1 MNKKKL
7 YKVLGVRNLTDSTYV
22 LRIERNGFEFIP
34 GQCVNIG
41 LTDEAVN
48 REYSTYSG
56 INDKY
61 LEFLI
66 KEVTGGVVSPVLRK
80 LKKDNKVSVDGA
92 YGLFIIPK
100 PEAKQKYLFI
110 GSGTGIAPFHSF
122 VKSYPGLDYTILHG
136 IRTANEQYDKKDYDP
151 KRYVA
156 CVSRD
161 REDGLP
167 RSARND
173 KDVFRG
179 RVTEY
184 LRKHPVNP
192 KTVCYLCGNS
202 EMINE
207 VYDILRG
214 QGVNGTNIITEVFF

>member
-66 KEVTGGVVSPVLRK
+66 KEVTGGIVSPALKK
-80 LKKDNKVSVDGA
+80 LKKGNGVSVDGA

-122 VKSYPGLDYTILHG
+122 VRSYPGLDYTLLHG
-136 IRTANEQYDKKDYDP
+136 IRTADEQYDRKDYDP

-156 CVSRD
+156 CVSRE
-161 REDGLP
+161 RKGG
-167 RSARND
+167 
-173 KDVFRG
+173 FHG
-179 RVTEY
+179 RVTDY

-207 VYDILRG
+207 VYDILRS

>member
-7 YKVLGVRNLTDSTYV
+7 YKVLGVRNLTESTYV
-22 LRIERNGFEFIP
+22 LKIERNGFEFIP

-56 INDKY
+56 VNDRY

-66 KEVTGGVVSPVLRK
+66 KVVTGGVVSPALGK
-80 LKKDNKVSVDGA
+80 LKKGDKVSVDGA

-100 PEAKQKYLFI
+100 QETKQKYLFI

-136 IRTANEQYDKKDYDP
+136 VSYKKEMYDAKDYP
-151 KRYVA
+151 KERYVA
-156 CVSRD
+156 CISRD
-161 REDGLP
+161 SSTSVGMTW
-167 RSARND
+167 
-173 KDVFRG
+173 KG
-179 RVTEY
+179 RVTDY
-184 LRKHPVNP
+184 LRKHPVDP

-202 EMINE
+202 EMIND
-207 VYDILRG
+207 VYDILREA
-214 QGVNGTNIITEVFF
+214 GVGGSNIITEVFF

>member
-1 MNKKKL
+1 MNRKKL

-41 LTDEAVN
+41 LTADAVN

-61 LEFLI
+61 MEFLI
-66 KEVTGGVVSPVLRK
+66 KEVEGGIVSPALRK
-80 LKKDNKVSVDGA
+80 LKKGDKVSVDGA
-92 YGLFIIPK
+92 YGLFVIPK

-122 VKSYPGLDYTILHG
+122 VQSYPGLDYTILHG
-136 IRTANEQYDKKDYDP
+136 IRTADEQYDKKDYDP
-151 KRYVA
+151 KRYIA
-156 CVSRD
+156 CVSR
-161 REDGLP
+161 EKGG
-167 RSARND
+167 N
-173 KDVFRG
+173 FHG
-179 RVTEY
+179 RVTDY
-184 LRKHPVNP
+184 LRKHPVDP

-202 EMINE
+202 EMISE
-207 VYDILRG
+207 AYEILRE
-214 QGVNGTNIITEVFF
+214 QGVSGTNIITEVFF